1 MAVQDLL
8 SQDEI
13 DALLHGVDDGL
24 VETEVEATPGSV
36 KSYDLTSQ
44 DRIVRG
50 RMPTLEM
57 INERFARYT
66 RISMFNLLRRSADVA
81 VGGVQVMKFGEYV
94 HSLYVPTSLNLVK
107 MKPLRGTALF
117 ILDAKLVFKLVDNF
131 FGGDGR
137 HAKIEGREFTPTEL
151 RVVRMV
157 LEQAFVDL
165 KEAWQAVLE
174 MNFEYVNSEVNPAMA
189 NIVSPS
195 EVVVV
200 STFHIELDG
209 GGGDLHITMPYS
221 MIEPIREMLD
231 AGFQSDR
238 RPGRALDQGPARGRA
253 GRPGTARR
261 HRGPPPAQA
270 ARHPAHAAGRRDP
283 GGDAG
288 THGDARQRRARLQG
302 QAGRPQGQPGA
313 TDSRSGRA
321 LALIASP
328 EKTNHGRRRK
338 SDHRGTGT
346 GRRVGGGAGRGGRRQ
361 PGRHRCAD
369 GPGRRD
375 PVAEPSTPR
384 APMEEFGASP
394 KAPTISGL
402 EGPNLDVIL
411 DIPVTISMEVGHTD
425 ISIRNL
431 LQLNQGSVIELDRLA
446 GEPLDVLVNGTLIA
460 HGEVVVVNESSAS
473 A

>member
-24 VETEVEATPGSV
+24 VQTEMAAEPGSV

-66 RISMFNLLRRSADVA
+66 RISMFNMLRRSADVA

-107 MKPLRGTALF
+107 IKPLRGTALF

-157 LEQAFVDL
+157 LEQAFIDL
-165 KEAWQAVLE
+165 KEAWQAIMPV
-174 MNFEYVNSEVNPAMA
+174 NFEYINSEVNPAMA
-189 NIVSPS
+189 NIVGPS
-195 EVVVV
+195 EAIVV

-209 GGGDLHITMPYS
+209 GGGDLHVTMPYS

-231 AGFQSDR
+231 AGFQSDLDDQDER
-238 RPGRALDQGPARGRA
+238 WSKALREDVLDVAVPLSA
-253 GRPGTARR
+253 TVARR
-261 HRGPPPAQA
+261 QLRL
-270 ARHPAHAAGRRDP
+270 RDIL
-283 GGDAG
+283 
-288 THGDARQRRARLQG
+288 HM
-302 QAGRPQGQPGA
+302 QPG
-313 TDSRSGRA
+313 DVIPVELPEDMIMRA
-321 LALIASP
+321 NGVPSFKVKLGSHKGNLALQVVEPI
-328 EKTNHGRRRK
+328 N
-338 SDHRGTGT
+338 
-346 GRRVGGGAGRGGRRQ
+346 
-361 PGRHRCAD
+361 RC
-369 GPGRRD
+369 
-375 PVAEPSTPR
+375 
-384 APMEEFGASP
+384 
-394 KAPTISGL
+394 
-402 EGPNLDVIL
+402 
-411 DIPVTISMEVGHTD
+411 
-425 ISIRNL
+425 
-431 LQLNQGSVIELDRLA
+431 
-446 GEPLDVLVNGTLIA
+446 
-460 HGEVVVVNESSAS
+460 
-473 A
+473 

>member
-24 VETEVEATPGSV
+24 VQTESASEPGSI

-107 MKPLRGTALF
+107 IKPLRGTSLF

-157 LEQAFVDL
+157 LDQCFVDL
-165 KEAWQAVLE
+165 KEAWQAIMPVT
-174 MNFEYVNSEVNPAMA
+174 FEYMNSEVNPAMA
-189 NIVSPS
+189 NIVGPS
-195 EVVVV
+195 EAVVV

-209 GGGDLHITMPYS
+209 GGGDLHVTMPYS
-221 MIEPIREMLD
+221 MIEPVREMLD
-231 AGFQSDR
+231 AGFQSDLDDQDER
-238 RPGRALDQGPARGRA
+238 WVKALREDVLDVAVPLTA
-253 GRPGTARR
+253 TVARR
-261 HRGPPPAQA
+261 QLKL
-270 ARHPAHAAGRRDP
+270 RDIL
-283 GGDAG
+283 
-288 THGDARQRRARLQG
+288 HM
-302 QAGRPQGQPGA
+302 QPG
-313 TDSRSGRA
+313 DVIPVELPVHLVLRA
-321 LALIASP
+321 NGVPSFKASLGSHKGTLALQI
-328 EKTNHGRRRK
+328 
-338 SDHRGTGT
+338 
-346 GRRVGGGAGRGGRRQ
+346 
-361 PGRHRCAD
+361 
-369 GPGRRD
+369 
-375 PVAEPSTPR
+375 
-384 APMEEFGASP
+384 
-394 KAPTISGL
+394 KAP
-402 EGPNLDVIL
+402 
-411 DIPVTISMEVGHTD
+411 
-425 ISIRNL
+425 
-431 LQLNQGSVIELDRLA
+431 IERR
-446 GEPLDVLVNGTLIA
+446 
-460 HGEVVVVNESSAS
+460 
-473 A
+473 

>member
-24 VETEVEATPGSV
+24 VQTDIAAEPGTV

-66 RISMFNLLRRSADVA
+66 RISMFNMLRRSADVA

-107 MKPLRGTALF
+107 IKPLRGTALF

-165 KEAWQAVLE
+165 KEAWQAIMEV
-174 MNFEYVNSEVNPAMA
+174 NFEYINSEVNPAMA
-189 NIVSPS
+189 NIVGPS
-195 EVVVV
+195 EAIVV

-209 GGGDLHITMPYS
+209 GGGDLHVTMPYS
-221 MIEPIREMLD
+221 MIEPVREMLD
-231 AGFQSDR
+231 AGFQSDLDDQDER
-238 RPGRALDQGPARGRA
+238 WVNALRQDVMDVDVPINA
-253 GRPGTARR
+253 TVARR
-261 HRGPPPAQA
+261 QLKL
-270 ARHPAHAAGRRDP
+270 RDIL
-283 GGDAG
+283 
-288 THGDARQRRARLQG
+288 HM
-302 QAGRPQGQPGA
+302 QPG
-313 TDSRSGRA
+313 DVIPVDMQEELVMRA
-321 LALIASP
+321 NGVPAFKVKMGSHKGNLAL
-328 EKTNHGRRRK
+328 
-338 SDHRGTGT
+338 
-346 GRRVGGGAGRGGRRQ
+346 Q
-361 PGRHRCAD
+361 
-369 GPGRRD
+369 
-375 PVAEPSTPR
+375 
-384 APMEEFGASP
+384 
-394 KAPTISGL
+394 
-402 EGPNLDVIL
+402 
-411 DIPVTISMEVGHTD
+411 
-425 ISIRNL
+425 
-431 LQLNQGSVIELDRLA
+431 VIEPIERR
-446 GEPLDVLVNGTLIA
+446 
-460 HGEVVVVNESSAS
+460 
-473 A
+473 

>member
-24 VETEVEATPGSV
+24 VQTDTAAEPGSV

-66 RISMFNLLRRSADVA
+66 RISMFNMLRRSADVA

-107 MKPLRGTALF
+107 IKPLRGTALF

-165 KEAWQAVLE
+165 KEAWQAIMEV
-174 MNFEYVNSEVNPAMA
+174 NFEYINSEVNPAMA
-189 NIVSPS
+189 NIVGPS
-195 EVVVV
+195 EAVVV

-209 GGGDLHITMPYS
+209 GGGDLHVTMPYS
-221 MIEPIREMLD
+221 MIEPVREMLD
-231 AGFQSDR
+231 AGFQSDLDDQDER
-238 RPGRALDQGPARGRA
+238 WINALRQDVLDVDVPIGA
-253 GRPGTARR
+253 TVARR
-261 HRGPPPAQA
+261 QLRL
-270 ARHPAHAAGRRDP
+270 RDIL
-283 GGDAG
+283 
-288 THGDARQRRARLQG
+288 HM
-302 QAGRPQGQPGA
+302 QPG
-313 TDSRSGRA
+313 DIIPVEIPEEMIMRA
-321 LALIASP
+321 NGVPAFKVKMGSHKGNLAL
-328 EKTNHGRRRK
+328 
-338 SDHRGTGT
+338 
-346 GRRVGGGAGRGGRRQ
+346 Q
-361 PGRHRCAD
+361 
-369 GPGRRD
+369 
-375 PVAEPSTPR
+375 
-384 APMEEFGASP
+384 
-394 KAPTISGL
+394 
-402 EGPNLDVIL
+402 
-411 DIPVTISMEVGHTD
+411 
-425 ISIRNL
+425 
-431 LQLNQGSVIELDRLA
+431 VIEPIERR
-446 GEPLDVLVNGTLIA
+446 
-460 HGEVVVVNESSAS
+460 
-473 A
+473 

>member
-24 VETEVEATPGSV
+24 VQTDNASEPGAV

-66 RISMFNLLRRSADVA
+66 RISMFNMLRRSADVA

-107 MKPLRGTALF
+107 IKPLRGTALF

-165 KEAWQAVLE
+165 KEAWQAIMEV
-174 MNFEYVNSEVNPAMA
+174 NFEYINSEVNPAMA
-189 NIVSPS
+189 NIVGPS
-195 EVVVV
+195 EAIVV

-209 GGGDLHITMPYS
+209 GGGDLHVTMPYS
-221 MIEPIREMLD
+221 MIEPVREMLD
-231 AGFQSDR
+231 AGFQSDLDDQDER
-238 RPGRALDQGPARGRA
+238 WVNALRQDVLDVDVPIGA
-253 GRPGTARR
+253 TVARR
-261 HRGPPPAQA
+261 QLRL
-270 ARHPAHAAGRRDP
+270 RDIL
-283 GGDAG
+283 
-288 THGDARQRRARLQG
+288 HM
-302 QAGRPQGQPGA
+302 QPG
-313 TDSRSGRA
+313 DIIPVEMPEEMIMRA
-321 LALIASP
+321 NGVPAFKVKMGSHKGNLAL
-328 EKTNHGRRRK
+328 
-338 SDHRGTGT
+338 
-346 GRRVGGGAGRGGRRQ
+346 Q
-361 PGRHRCAD
+361 
-369 GPGRRD
+369 
-375 PVAEPSTPR
+375 
-384 APMEEFGASP
+384 
-394 KAPTISGL
+394 
-402 EGPNLDVIL
+402 
-411 DIPVTISMEVGHTD
+411 
-425 ISIRNL
+425 
-431 LQLNQGSVIELDRLA
+431 VIEPIERR
-446 GEPLDVLVNGTLIA
+446 
-460 HGEVVVVNESSAS
+460 
-473 A
+473 

>member
-24 VETEVEATPGSV
+24 VETDNAAEPGAV

-107 MKPLRGTALF
+107 IKPLRGTALF

-157 LEQAFVDL
+157 LEQAFIDL
-165 KEAWQAVLE
+165 KEAWQAIMEV
-174 MNFEYVNSEVNPAMA
+174 NFEYINSEVNPAMA
-189 NIVSPS
+189 NIVGPS
-195 EVVVV
+195 EAIVV

-221 MIEPIREMLD
+221 MIEPVREMLD
-231 AGFQSDR
+231 AGFQSDLDDQDER
-238 RPGRALDQGPARGRA
+238 WVNALRQDVLDVDVPIGA
-253 GRPGTARR
+253 TVARR
-261 HRGPPPAQA
+261 QLRL
-270 ARHPAHAAGRRDP
+270 RDIL
-283 GGDAG
+283 
-288 THGDARQRRARLQG
+288 HM
-302 QAGRPQGQPGA
+302 QPG
-313 TDSRSGRA
+313 DIIPVEMPEEMIMRA
-321 LALIASP
+321 NGVPAFKVKMGSHKGNLAL
-328 EKTNHGRRRK
+328 
-338 SDHRGTGT
+338 
-346 GRRVGGGAGRGGRRQ
+346 Q
-361 PGRHRCAD
+361 
-369 GPGRRD
+369 
-375 PVAEPSTPR
+375 
-384 APMEEFGASP
+384 
-394 KAPTISGL
+394 
-402 EGPNLDVIL
+402 
-411 DIPVTISMEVGHTD
+411 
-425 ISIRNL
+425 
-431 LQLNQGSVIELDRLA
+431 VIEPIERR
-446 GEPLDVLVNGTLIA
+446 
-460 HGEVVVVNESSAS
+460 
-473 A
+473 